1 MCNIGKIR
9 RQGRYK
15 ELKLAAVYY
24 QPDCVGWV
32 TLPPEE
38 KEISL
43 ELTLPQEKIE
53 KLVQD
58 MNLSEES
65 DHGWDEE

>member
-1 MCNIGKIR
+1 MQYWKIR

-15 ELKLAAVYY
+15 ELKLAAVKYT
-24 QPDCVGWV
+24 PDFVGWV
-32 TLPPEE
+32 TLPPKE

-43 ELTLPQEKIE
+43 ELTLPQEKID
-53 KLVQD
+53 KLLKE
-58 MNLSEES
+58 MHLSNEES

>member
-1 MCNIGKIR
+1 MPGFCISRVTQGLPSNYERVLNI
-9 RQGRYK
+9 
-15 ELKLAAVYY
+15 
-24 QPDCVGWV
+24 
-32 TLPPEE
+32 PPEE

-58 MNLSEES
+58 MHLSDEES